1 MFSGFPQGVNLCSWM
16 SIRSPLFF
24 VDVQHEPIM
33 FTDVHQAS
41 IISSRIST
49 WSLWFSWIS
58 IRSHLF
64 RGFPS
69 GVYFFADFCQESIIF
84 CGFPSGVQEGVGVG
98 RGARVILAHTSYF
111 HSTRK
116 VSSEWKSF
124 FRIEELLQNRIVSTM
139 ENFLHNRGQTS

>member
-49 WSLWFSWIS
+49 WSLWFSRIS

-111 HSTRK
+111 HPVGLSPTGKLFPNRK
-116 VSSEWKSF
+116 TF
-124 FRIEELLQNRIVSTM
+124 YIIEDRLHNIIVS
-139 ENFLHNRGQTS
+139 L